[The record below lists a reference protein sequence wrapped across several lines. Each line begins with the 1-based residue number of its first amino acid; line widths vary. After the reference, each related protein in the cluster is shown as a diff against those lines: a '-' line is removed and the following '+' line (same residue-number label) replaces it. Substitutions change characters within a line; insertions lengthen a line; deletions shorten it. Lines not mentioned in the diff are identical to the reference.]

1 MISKFHFY
9 RSNFQSLLLQLVL
22 TLRRGFA
29 EAAVLITVL
38 QHRSNSHGVDGL
50 EAKQLKPHSV
60 VSCRTLSLA
69 ISLMHHHHF
78 PGSHLIFKIF
88 LQNFLIAETQV
99 LSAKKKKKIYNNCH
113 SFIDVSNNEKLLYKK
128 RKFVPLELIRPL

>member
-99 LSAKKKKKIYNNCH
+99 LSAKKKKKSIITVTH
-113 SFIDVSNNEKLLYKK
+113 SLMSVTMKSYCIKRESLFLLN
-128 RKFVPLELIRPL
+128 